1 MKKLNKTLVAAA
13 MLSTQA
19 FADPTIITHRANTNT
34 GSQTT
39 AHAMFVHTAQST
51 APGSMEDLAFVY
63 GPLGNF
69 NSTGVPT
76 PASVACMYGFTNESD
91 NCNPLEVTAV
101 VTPNPKAKVIA
112 IVDAFAYAGALADL
126 TAFSKATGLPVPK
139 LTIVSATGK
148 TIPTDTGGWE
158 METAMDLQWAHA
170 MAPGAQ
176 LILVQAA
183 SDSTADLLV
192 AVTAATKA
200 VQAAG
205 GGVVS
210 MSWGQNEFS
219 SLRLGVLNSSPIVK
233 ESALETY
240 FNNPGVIYLAASGD
254 YETPQW
260 PCVSQNVICVGGT
273 SIRATGVATSTR
285 KIGDFVQEVPWLWAG
300 SGTSQYIA
308 KPAYQGNNVAGSFK
322 GVPDIALAADTS
334 GYGAWVYYTYP
345 GNVAGPNSWV
355 QMGGTSWSTPMAAGI
370 IANSSTTSTTTAME
384 LTKLY
389 GGQSKYF
396 TDISTGYCGFLYG
409 QSAAVGWDNCSG
421 LGSFNNYR

>member
-1 MKKLNKTLVAAA
+1 MKNYNKTLIATSIA
-13 MLSTQA
+13 MLLSTNA
-19 FADPTIITHRANTNT
+19 FADPSVITHRANTNT
-34 GSQTT
+34 GITT
-39 AHAMFVHTAQST
+39 AAHAMFTHYSTQST
-51 APGSMEDLAFVY
+51 DTGISADAFVY
-63 GPLGNF
+63 GPMGNF
-69 NSTGVPT
+69 NSNDVPT
-76 PASVACMYGFTNESD
+76 PASMACIYGFTGESN
-91 NCNPLEVTAV
+91 NCNPLKVTAV
-101 VTPNPKAKVIA
+101 VTPNPNAKVIA
-112 IVDAFAYAGALADL
+112 IVDAFAYAGALSDL
-126 TAFSKATGLPVPK
+126 QAFSKATGLPTPK
-139 LTIVSATGK
+139 LTVVSATGK

-176 LILVQAA
+176 LILVQAT

-192 AVTAATKA
+192 AVAAATKA

-219 SLRLGVLNSSPIVK
+219 SLRIGTTTYK

-254 YETPQW
+254 YEAPQW

-273 SIRATGVATSTR
+273 SIRSTGVYASTG
-285 KIGDFVQEVPWLWAG
+285 ITGGDFVQEVPWLWAG
-300 SGTSQYIA
+300 SGASQYIA
-308 KPAYQGNNVAGSFK
+308 KPAYQTTVQGSFK
-322 GVPDIALAADTS
+322 GIPDIALAADTS

-345 GNVAGPNSWV
+345 GNAPGNASWQQV
-355 QMGGTSWSTPMAAGI
+355 GGTSWSTPMAAGI
-370 IANSSTTSTTTAME
+370 IANSSTASTTSVQE

-389 GGQSKYF
+389 AGQSKYF
-396 TDISTGYCGFLYG
+396 TDISMGYCGNLYG

-421 LGSFNNYR
+421 TW